1 MAQEI
6 TDKPEMKIIGKG
18 AHSIV
23 YIDPTNPN
31 IIIKQNNSVSGDRGY
46 LKRQQAGYEII
57 ERIKKSGYATGVQLP
72 TVIETNEQ
80 DEVQTIK
87 EQRINGRTFDDDG
100 KLWDSLTEEQKS
112 KVAKQMA
119 TFLVAMHSTGDIKP
133 AEKSI
138 KTMFDKSKLHNSATD
153 IINAYEGAMPQRLA
167 NKLLDAEQ
175 YLESTD
181 VSDEFHVLTHKDL
194 RVNNLMFDQETG
206 QLSVLDFEMAGTDN
220 IYRDFVA
227 YASSSSMPWD
237 YTRRV
242 IAEYNAIQ
250 PRKYPLKINPEK
262 VQNMLL
268 YAIAHECSRNVTH
281 EQNEQIPDEEKQ
293 KFFQDLITRINRL
306 TGFDIA
312 TDNIKVFK
320 KGINQLTQQG
330 NTQISPAKNNDDI
343 TEKSRRKQ

>member
-31 IIIKQNNSVSGDRGY
+31 VIIKQNNSVSGDRGY
-46 LKRQQAGYEII
+46 LKRQQAGYETI
-57 ERIKKSGYATGVQLP
+57 ERIKKSGYATGVKLP

-87 EQRINGRTFDDDG
+87 EQRISGQTFDRDG
-100 KLWDSLTEEQKS
+100 KLWDGLTENQKNNI
-112 KVAKQMA
+112 AKQMA
-119 TFLVAMHSTGDIKP
+119 TFLVAIHSAGEIRP
-133 AEKSI
+133 ADKSI
-138 KTMFDKSKLHNSATD
+138 KTMFDKSKLHNAND

-227 YASSSSMPWD
+227 YASASSMPWD
-237 YTRRV
+237 YTRRL

-250 PRKYPLKINPEK
+250 PRKYPLKINPVK
-262 VQNMLL
+262 VQNMLV
-268 YAIAHECSRNVTH
+268 YAIAHEYSRNVTH
-281 EQNEQIPDEEKQ
+281 EQNEQISDEEKQ
-293 KFFQDLITRINRL
+293 KFFQHLITKINKL

-312 TDNIKVFK
+312 TDNINVFK
-320 KGINQLTQQG
+320 KGINQLVQQG
-330 NTQISPAKNNDDI
+330 NTQISPAKNNDD
-343 TEKSRRKQ
+343 R

>member
-1 MAQEI
+1 MPQE
-6 TDKPEMKIIGKG
+6 TAKKPEMKIIGKG

-46 LKRQQAGYEII
+46 LKRQQAGHETI

-80 DEVQTIK
+80 NGVQTIK
-87 EQRINGRTFDDDG
+87 EQRISGQTFDKDG
-100 KLWDSLTEEQKS
+100 RLWDSLTENQKNNI
-112 KVAKQMA
+112 AKQMA
-119 TFLVAMHSTGDIKP
+119 TFLVAMHSTGEIKP
-133 AEKSI
+133 ADKSI
-138 KTMFDKSKLHNSATD
+138 KTMFDKSKLHSATD

-175 YLESTD
+175 YLDSID
-181 VSDEFHVLTHKDL
+181 ISDEFHVLTHKDL
-194 RVNNLMFDQETG
+194 RINNLMLDQETG
-206 QLSVLDFEMAGTDN
+206 QLSVLDFEMAGIDN

-237 YTRRV
+237 YTCRV

-250 PRKYPLKINPEK
+250 PKKYPLKINPEK
-262 VQNMLL
+262 VKNMLL
-268 YAIAHECSRNVTH
+268 YAIMHEHSRNVTH
-281 EQNEQIPDEEKQ
+281 EQNETIPDEEKQ
-293 KFFQDLITRINRL
+293 KFFQELITEINKL

-312 TDNIKVFK
+312 TNYINIFR
-320 KGINQLTQQG
+320 KGISQLTQQE
-330 NTQISPAKNNDDI
+330 NTQISPTKNNDD
-343 TEKSRRKQ
+343 R

>member
-46 LKRQQAGYEII
+46 LKRQQAGYETI

-72 TVIETNEQ
+72 TIIETNEQ
-80 DEVQTIK
+80 DGVQTIK
-87 EQRINGRTFDDDG
+87 EQRISGQTFDGDG
-100 KLWDSLTEEQKS
+100 KLWDGLTENHKNNI
-112 KVAKQMA
+112 AKQMA
-119 TFLVAMHSTGDIKP
+119 TFLVAMHSAGEIRSAD
-133 AEKSI
+133 KSI
-138 KTMFDKSKLHNSATD
+138 KTMFDNSKLHNANG

-206 QLSVLDFEMAGTDN
+206 QLAVLDFEMAGTDN

-227 YASSSSMPWD
+227 YASASSMPWD

-242 IAEYNAIQ
+242 IAEYNTIQ
-250 PRKYPLKINPEK
+250 PKKYPLKINPTK
-262 VQNMLL
+262 VQNMLV
-268 YAIAHECSRNVTH
+268 YAIAHEYSRNVTH
-281 EQNEQIPDEEKQ
+281 EQNETISDEEKQ
-293 KFFQDLITRINRL
+293 KFFQHLIRKINKL

-312 TDNIKVFK
+312 TDNINVFK
-320 KGINQLTQQG
+320 KGINQLVQQG
-330 NTQISPAKNNDDI
+330 NIQISPAKNNDD
-343 TEKSRRKQ
+343 R

>member
-1 MAQEI
+1 MVQEI

-46 LKRQQAGYEII
+46 LKRQQAGYETI

-80 DEVQTIK
+80 DGVQTIK
-87 EQRINGRTFDDDG
+87 EQRISGQTFDNDG
-100 KLWDSLTEEQKS
+100 KLWDGLTEEQKS

-119 TFLVAMHSTGDIKP
+119 TFLVAMHSAGEIKP
-133 AEKSI
+133 AYKSI
-138 KTMFDKSKLHNSATD
+138 KTMFDKSKLHSATD

-194 RVNNLMFDQETG
+194 RVNNLMFDQETE

-227 YASSSSMPWD
+227 YASASSMPWD
-237 YTRRV
+237 YTRRL

-250 PRKYPLKINPEK
+250 PRKYPLKINPVK
-262 VQNMLL
+262 VQNMLV
-268 YAIAHECSRNVTH
+268 YAIAHEHSRNVTH
-281 EQNEQIPDEEKQ
+281 EQNEQISDEEKQ
-293 KFFQDLITRINRL
+293 KFFQHLITKINKL

-312 TDNIKVFK
+312 TDNTNVFK
-320 KGINQLTQQG
+320 KGINQLVQQG
-330 NTQISPAKNNDDI
+330 NTQISPAKNNDD
-343 TEKSRRKQ
+343 R